1 MRAHWPR
8 LLIQLDHAFPKLCF
22 AMWPIDDDDED
33 ENEVDDEASKYQ
45 DKVANDKDD
54 LRPK

>member
-1 MRAHWPR
+1 
-8 LLIQLDHAFPKLCF
+8 
-22 AMWPIDDDDED
+22 MWPIDDDDED